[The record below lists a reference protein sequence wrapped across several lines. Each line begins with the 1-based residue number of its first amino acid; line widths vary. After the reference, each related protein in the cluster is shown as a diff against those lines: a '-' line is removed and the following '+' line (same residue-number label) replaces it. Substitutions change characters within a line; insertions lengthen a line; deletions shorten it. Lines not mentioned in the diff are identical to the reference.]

1 MITARLHLV
10 EGLYQGFT
18 ITGHAD
24 WARED
29 NEYDLI
35 CAAVSAIS
43 LTIAAGLQDIQVF
56 LSLSQLR

>member
-24 WARED
+24 GAKED

-35 CAAVSAIS
+35 CAAVSAIT
-43 LTIAAGLQDIQVF
+43 LTIAA
-56 LSLSQLR
+56 